1 MSKRTL
7 IASVIAISIL
17 CLPPMALAGS
27 SVAKLKVQA
36 ATEEEYG
43 AIYEEVLAEGPSAV
57 PALLA
62 LLEGTDPAPV
72 KITALRILGEMKAQE
87 ALDPLAKI
95 LETSKDPG
103 LIVKTGRTMGN
114 IGGNHAAEL
123 LMDALEGARAK
134 RQADG
139 ASARKAAVL
148 GLGLANDPRAVLPLM
163 AELSDT
169 NHDELTRIY
178 AAGSLGLLGKSDGL
192 QLATAGLNW
201 RDPSVRL
208 AAVQALGLI
217 GALDSATAL
226 AGLTGAGNPYAVRV
240 AAALSLVQ
248 IKAAQLTG
256 AEKADFIK
264 NVLLNN
270 PRTPDFVTW
279 GTRILAR
286 MGTQEAVDT
295 LKELAAREGDEFSAL
310 RRAARIKLRK

>member
-148 GLGLANDPRAVLPLM
+148 GLGLRGEERQRERQNRQPEHGQSL
-163 AELSDT
+163 
-169 NHDELTRIY
+169 HDVNL
-178 AAGSLGLLGKSDGL
+178 
-192 QLATAGLNW
+192 
-201 RDPSVRL
+201 
-208 AAVQALGLI
+208 
-217 GALDSATAL
+217 
-226 AGLTGAGNPYAVRV
+226 
-240 AAALSLVQ
+240 
-248 IKAAQLTG
+248 
-256 AEKADFIK
+256 
-264 NVLLNN
+264 
-270 PRTPDFVTW
+270 
-279 GTRILAR
+279 
-286 MGTQEAVDT
+286 
-295 LKELAAREGDEFSAL
+295 AL
-310 RRAARIKLRK
+310 RG